1 MRLIRAGREV
11 SMREED
17 GYAVGIIP
25 TLHIAEVV
33 HLNLV

>member
-1 MRLIRAGREV
+1 
-11 SMREED
+11 MREED
-17 GYAVGIIP
+17 GYAVGTIP